1 MYRELSGNKYWGVD
15 VREFAGGDFS
25 CLFLTFLSVN
35 LITHP

>member
-25 CLFLTFLSVN
+25 YLFLTFYQ
-35 LITHP
+35 